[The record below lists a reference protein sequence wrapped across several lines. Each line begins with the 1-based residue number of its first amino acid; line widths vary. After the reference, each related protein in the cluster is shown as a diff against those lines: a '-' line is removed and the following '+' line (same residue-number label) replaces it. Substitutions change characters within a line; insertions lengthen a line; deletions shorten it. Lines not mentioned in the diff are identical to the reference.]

1 MQVDVFEDESVQVRE
16 IQRPYTAAVLRV
28 PSRQVDVGQDS
39 KWKRLRNALVD
50 LGQGRPLLIGAVCP
64 YLSERPPLGR
74 IRIRV
79 CVFIVFLA
87 VKEREPRQDVQ
98 QVFIRRDELADLR
111 RQLEKWRNLEGREGA
126 EMDTLRRSRIELEVR
141 VKELESRVEELEEES
156 GRKDEYVEKQR
167 VKVAKY
173 KSMLEEYKT
182 SIAEYQVRAQ
192 DTTIRC
198 DCSDRTSALLS

>member
-1 MQVDVFEDESVQVRE
+1 MPVLCPAICTYARNVQE
-16 IQRPYTAAVLRV
+16 ALSKLRV
-28 PSRQVDVGQDS
+28 EHNS
-39 KWKRLRNALVD
+39 LVASTSSSATE
-50 LGQGRPLLIGAVCP
+50 LERTSLLLEG
-64 YLSERPPLGR
+64 LKSSHSELETKHAEAERT
-74 IRIRV
+74 
-79 CVFIVFLA
+79 IV
-87 VKEREPRQDVQ
+87 
-98 QVFIRRDELADLR
+98 DLR

-182 SIAEYQVRAQ
+182 SFAEYQVRAQ
-192 DTTIRC
+192 DTALRC
-198 DCSDRTSALLS
+198 DGSDRTSALLS